1 MEKDEKQEITNLE
14 LLEAMNRGFSRVEE
28 RMATKEELAI
38 VKADVSSL
46 KTDVSSLKTDVAQIK
61 TDLQSFK
68 IETRENF
75 EKLSK
80 DIKENEESIGAVVE
94 DYHPHIVALEEK
106 VFGHSTL
113 AEV

>member
-1 MEKDEKQEITNLE
+1 MNKDEEKEITNQE
-14 LLEAMNRGFSRVEE
+14 LLDAMNRGFSRIEE
-28 RMATKEELAI
+28 KMATKEELAG
-38 VKADVSSL
+38 VKIEL
-46 KTDVSSLKTDVAQIK
+46 KSDISSLKTDVAQIK

-68 IETRENF
+68 TETRENF

-80 DIKENEESIGAVVE
+80 DIKENEESIGMVVA